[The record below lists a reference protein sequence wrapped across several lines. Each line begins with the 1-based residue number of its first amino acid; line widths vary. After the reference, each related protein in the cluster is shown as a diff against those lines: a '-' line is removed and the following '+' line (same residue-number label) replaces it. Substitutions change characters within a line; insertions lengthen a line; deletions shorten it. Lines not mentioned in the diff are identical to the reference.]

1 MQFIKNFIRE
11 DDGQGMVEYG
21 IILGLVAVFA
31 ITALTAMGGDVSANS
46 ITGEGSRFSFTL
58 PFDGFTGRVSGD
70 TTFTNR

>member
-31 ITALTAMGGDVSANS
+31 ITALTAMGGDVA
-46 ITGEGSRFSFTL
+46 GV
-58 PFDGFTGRVSGD
+58 FDAINTQLTAV
-70 TTFTNR
+70 TALAAAA